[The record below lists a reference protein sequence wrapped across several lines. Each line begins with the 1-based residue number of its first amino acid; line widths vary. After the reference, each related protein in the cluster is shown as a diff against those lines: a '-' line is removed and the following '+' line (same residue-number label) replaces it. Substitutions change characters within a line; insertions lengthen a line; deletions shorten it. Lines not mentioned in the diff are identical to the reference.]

1 MKRQKDKEKFVKLKA
16 EGYSNASISR
26 ELGIAK
32 ATCTSW
38 GRELASQIEDA
49 KKTQLAELIEGY
61 GIAKEARIKR
71 LGETLDKIDSAVEQL
86 DFTLI
91 APAKLL
97 DLQIAYTNALKE
109 EYNSLRPAGE
119 LKADTPQG
127 IIEAL
132 INLLDRARAGEVTK
146 EQATSE
152 STIII
157 NLLRAI
163 DIVEVKAKI
172 DELERIID
180 NAKN

>member
-1 MKRQKDKEKFVKLKA
+1 MRKQADKEKFIQLKA
-16 EGYSNASISR
+16 EGHSNASISK

-38 GRELASQIEDA
+38 GRELAEQIDSA
-49 KKTQLAELIEGY
+49 RKAQLAELIEGY

-71 LGETLDKIDSAVEQL
+71 LGETLDKIDGAIAQV
-86 DFTLI
+86 DFSQI
-91 APAKLL
+91 PPAKLL
-97 DLQIAYTNALKE
+97 DLQIQYTNALKE

-127 IIEAL
+127 IIQAL
-132 INLLDRARAGEVTK
+132 TNLLDRARAGEVTK

-157 NLLRAI
+157 NLLRAYDAI
-163 DIVEVKAKI
+163 EIKAKI
-172 DELERIID
+172 EELERTIY
-180 NAKN
+180 NAEN